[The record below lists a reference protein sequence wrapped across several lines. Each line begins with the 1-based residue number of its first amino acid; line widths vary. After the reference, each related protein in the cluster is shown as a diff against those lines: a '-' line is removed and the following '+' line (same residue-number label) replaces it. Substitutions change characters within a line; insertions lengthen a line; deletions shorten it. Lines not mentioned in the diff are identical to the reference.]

1 MWGDYTSHM
10 VSETV
15 SKQFYSF
22 ETDIL
27 LNIYCLSFHNVIICV
42 LLDGIFFQLNFQL
55 LTSTG

>member
-1 MWGDYTSHM
+1 MDRIWLEFVAT
-10 VSETV
+10 
-15 SKQFYSF
+15 QFYTF
-22 ETDIL
+22 KADIL